1 MIPKKIHYCWFGGNP
16 LPELA
21 QKCIASWRKYLS
33 EYEIK
38 EWNETTFDI
47 HSNAYVEEA
56 YEARK
61 YAFVTDYVRLYA
73 LYHEGGVYMDTD
85 VEVLKPLDDLLDYEA
100 VSGWE
105 SESLIPTGLM
115 ASREGHPFIKESLA
129 DYDNIHFKRADGT
142 LDMTTNVRRIT
153 DHCLHYRL
161 QLNNTLQTV
170 NGFTLLPKDY
180 LCPIEHVGHRL
191 ILTDNTLCI
200 HHFAGSWL
208 PRQSIVKKKI
218 SRILG
223 ANCTRLIIRIK
234 KFLKELV
241 QNHV

>member
-1 MIPKKIHYCWFGGNP
+1 MIPKIIHYCWFGGKP
-16 LPELA
+16 LPKLA
-21 QKCIASWRKYLS
+21 RKCITSWQKYLP

-56 YEARK
+56 YEART

-85 VEVLKPLDDLLDYEA
+85 VEVLKPLDDLLGYEA
-100 VSGWE
+100 VSGFE
-105 SESLIPTGLM
+105 APSQIPTGLM
-115 ASREGHPFIKESLA
+115 ASREGHPFIKELLA

-153 DHCLHYRL
+153 DHCLQYGL

-170 NGFTLLPKDY
+170 NGFTFLPKDY
-180 LCPIEHVGHRL
+180 LCPIELEGFRL
-191 ILTDNTLCI
+191 VLTNNTLCI

-208 PRQSIVKKKI
+208 SVHNKVKIKI
-218 SRILG
+218 ARILG
-223 ANCTRLIIRIK
+223 PNCTRWIIRIK
-234 KFLKELV
+234 RLFKIPYCR
-241 QNHV
+241 